1 MSRHNRNDQDS
12 PVLPRAKAG
21 DVRHVDGYPAADVN
35 RSDVISD

>member
-21 DVRHVDGYPAADVN
+21 DVRHIDGYPAADVN
-35 RSDVISD
+35 RSDAISD